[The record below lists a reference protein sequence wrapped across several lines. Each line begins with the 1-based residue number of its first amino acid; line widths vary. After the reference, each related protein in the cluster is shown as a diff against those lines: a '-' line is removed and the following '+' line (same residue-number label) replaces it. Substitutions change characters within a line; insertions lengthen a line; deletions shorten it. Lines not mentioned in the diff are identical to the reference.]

1 MIHQSQAEALYVKL
15 LVLTSMIDRLQLVQ
29 KREAINNANDLLS
42 LLDRMK
48 GEETLMPDAAVP
60 IEPHKIIHSKRKYIS
75 KITI

>member
-48 GEETLMPDAAVP
+48 GEETLMPMRQSQLNH
-60 IEPHKIIHSKRKYIS
+60 IK
-75 KITI
+75 